1 MTLKGFLSVLRR
13 AEAAGC
19 IDNNRSKVKI
29 QPGVRWE
36 RGRGGLA
43 CGDTRNQMRTKV
55 LDLSRLALIGL

>member
-13 AEAAGC
+13 AEETGC

-29 QPGVRWE
+29 QPGVRGGE
-36 RGRGGLA
+36 GGLA

-55 LDLSRLALIGL
+55 LELSRLALIGL